1 MSYAR
6 RDDRHND
13 DLVDEI
19 ADGFERTL
27 KEKREDST
35 GKTQPT
41 GPGFVI
47 TGDARNTPK
56 PRRRD
61 R

>member
-6 RDDRHND
+6 KDDRHND

-19 ADGFERTL
+19 ADGFNRTL
-27 KEKREDST
+27 KEKRED
-35 GKTQPT
+35 GKPAA
-41 GPGFVI
+41 PGFTI
-47 TGDARNTPK
+47 TGDARDTPK
-56 PRRRD
+56 PRRRE

>member
-6 RDDRHND
+6 KDDRHND
-13 DLVDEI
+13 ELVDEI
-19 ADGFERTL
+19 ADGFKRTL
-27 KEKREDST
+27 QEKRED
-35 GKTQPT
+35 GKPA
-41 GPGFVI
+41 GPAFTI
-47 TGDARNTPK
+47 TGDARNAPK

>member
-6 RDDRHND
+6 KDDRHND

-19 ADGFERTL
+19 ADGFKRKLE
-27 KEKREDST
+27 EKRED
-35 GKTQPT
+35 GKPA
-41 GPGFVI
+41 PGFTI
-47 TGDARNTPK
+47 TGDARDAPK

>member
-27 KEKREDST
+27 KEKREDSE
-35 GKTQPT
+35 GNAKPA

>member
-6 RDDRHND
+6 KDDRHND

-19 ADGFERTL
+19 ADGFNRTL
-27 KEKREDST
+27 KEKRED
-35 GKTQPT
+35 GKPAA
-41 GPGFVI
+41 PGFTI
-47 TGDARNTPK
+47 TGDARDAPK
-56 PRRRD
+56 PRRRE

>member
-6 RDDRHND
+6 RDDRHNE
-13 DLVDEI
+13 DLVNEI
-19 ADGFERTL
+19 ADGFARTI
-27 KEKREDST
+27 KEKKDGEETRS
-35 GKTQPT
+35 
-41 GPGFVI
+41 GPGFTI
-47 TGDARNTPK
+47 TGDARNAPK